1 MTLTRPPTR
10 VECLASL
17 LEADGLAIVLRAGD
31 GSHSTYAAHNLGDV
45 AWGAPPTAVLLARV
59 MTEGVAIRTA
69 EVATALADRR
79 IADNLLLTPIASTVR
94 TAAALA
100 TARAGRMF
108 TDEDMAIAGR
118 VAALV
123 ALDLHEAQGASRASQ
138 TQRLLAHHVRV
149 AREIGT
155 ALVSEREVASLAQL
169 IVEGIARAFGADG
182 VSIMLA
188 DGSGTLTVRSAV
200 GLSGDA
206 TAARRQVGEGISGHV
221 ARTLLPLHLAG
232 AVRDER
238 FAGNDPSISDAF
250 VVPLRSEAR
259 LIGVL
264 NVRYAQRPGYGE
276 DELLGTLADLAD
288 DVASA
293 LMVALRVRQAVT
305 DRRDAI
311 VLYELARIAL
321 AAADGESALR
331 EAAAMIKGALSLDM
345 VAVWEIVSG
354 DLRLRVTAAPLPDL
368 PAKVVV
374 TAGDPIR
381 GMLEDRRPRRI
392 SARVEPRRPPWIPA
406 VIREAIA
413 APISDSTRPKV
424 LVLGRADGTLADVD
438 VGFAGVLGTFL
449 ASVLAEVGDGRGSH
463 SAGDEPV
470 PLQRPTLVTVPH
482 TPPTLRP
489 RLSVA
494 ASDALEA
501 FRTSGEADIRFWA
514 TGAERDVPPAVEA
527 AALSVI
533 GEALRNV
540 TAHAR
545 AGHVEVTV
553 RYEDEQVVLLVE
565 DDGVGFQV
573 DGAGG
578 DAARH
583 WSGLSRLRAD
593 IEAAGGQLDVRSDPG
608 RGTTVRATFPTGDA
622 ESGPYKRPN
631 TADRDT
637 G

>member
-1 MTLTRPPTR
+1 MTLPPTR

-17 LEADGLAIVLRAGD
+17 LEADGLAIVLRAAD

-45 AWGAPPTAVLLARV
+45 AWGAPATAALLARA
-59 MTEGVAIRTA
+59 MTEGVSIRTA
-69 EVATALADRR
+69 EITTALADRR
-79 IADNLLLTPIASTVR
+79 AADHLLLTPIASTVR

-100 TARAGRMF
+100 IARVGRTF
-108 TDEDMAIAGR
+108 TDEDMAVAGR

-138 TQRLLAHHVRV
+138 TQRLLAHHIRV

-155 ALVSEREVASLAQL
+155 ALVSEREVASLAQR
-169 IVEGIARAFGADG
+169 IVESIARAFGADG

-200 GLSGDA
+200 GLSDAA

-250 VVPLRSEAR
+250 VLPLRSEAR

-264 NVRYAQRPGYGE
+264 NVKYARRPGHGE
-276 DELLGTLADLAD
+276 EDLLGTLADVAD
-288 DVASA
+288 DVASG

-321 AAADGESALR
+321 AAADEQTALR
-331 EAAAMIKGALSLDM
+331 EAAAMIKGALSLQM
-345 VAVWEIVSG
+345 VAVWEVVGSA
-354 DLRLRVTAAPLPDL
+354 LRLRATAASVPDL
-368 PAKVVV
+368 PAEVVV

-381 GMLEDRRPRRI
+381 GMIEERRPRRI

-413 APISDSTRPKV
+413 APISDSTCSNV

-438 VGFAGVLGTFL
+438 VSFAGVLGTFL
-449 ASVLAEVGDGRGSH
+449 ASVLTEVGDGRGSH
-463 SAGDEPV
+463 GAGGEPI

-482 TPPTLRP
+482 APPTVRP

-494 ASDALEA
+494 ASDLLQA
-501 FRTSGEADIRFWA
+501 FRTRGEADARLWS
-514 TGAERDVPPAVEA
+514 TGAERDVPPAIEA
-527 AALSVI
+527 AALNVI

-540 TAHAR
+540 SDHAR
-545 AGHVEVTV
+545 AGHVEVTI
-553 RYEDEQVVLLVE
+553 RYEDDQVVLLVE
-565 DDGVGFQV
+565 DDGVGFRV
-573 DGAGG
+573 DRAAG

-583 WSGLSRLRAD
+583 GSGLSRLRAD

-608 RGTTVRATFPTGDA
+608 RGTTVRASFPTGDA
-622 ESGPYKRPN
+622 ESGPHERPN
-631 TADRDT
+631 TADRET

>member
-1 MTLTRPPTR
+1 MTLPLTR

-17 LEADGLAIVLRAGD
+17 LDAEGLAIVLRAGD
-31 GSHSTYAAHNLGDV
+31 GSFSSYAAHDLGDL
-45 AWGAPPTAVLLARV
+45 AWGASPTVALLERV
-59 MTEGVAIRTA
+59 MSEGVSIRSS
-69 EVATALADRR
+69 EVTIALADGRT
-79 IADNLLLTPIASTVR
+79 ADNLLLTPIASTVR

-100 TARAGRMF
+100 IARVGRTF
-108 TDEDMAIAGR
+108 SDEDMAIAGR

-123 ALDLHEAQGASRASQ
+123 ALDLHEAQSASRASQ
-138 TQRLLAHHVRV
+138 THRLLAHQVRV

-155 ALVSEREVASLAQL
+155 ALVSEREVASLAQR

-200 GLSGDA
+200 GLSEAA
-206 TAARRQVGEGISGHV
+206 TASRRQVGEGISGHV

-250 VVPLRSEAR
+250 VLPLRSEAR

-264 NVRYAQRPGYGE
+264 NVRYARRPGHGE
-276 DELLGTLADLAD
+276 EQLLGTLADVAD

-311 VLYELARIAL
+311 VLYELARVAL
-321 AAADGESALR
+321 AATDEQAALR
-331 EAAAMIKGALSLDM
+331 EAVTMIKGALSLDM
-345 VAVWEIVSG
+345 VAVWEVVGSA
-354 DLRLRVTAAPLPDL
+354 LRLRVSAAPLPDL
-368 PAKVVV
+368 QAEVVV

-381 GMLEDRRPRRI
+381 GMLEERRPRRI

-406 VIREAIA
+406 AIREAIA
-413 APISDSTRPKV
+413 APISDSTRSTV
-424 LVLGRADGTLADVD
+424 LVLGRAGGTLADID
-438 VGFAGVLGTFL
+438 VGFAGVIGTFL
-449 ASVLAEVGDGRGSH
+449 ASVLADVGDGRGSH
-463 SAGDEPV
+463 PAEGEPG

-482 TPPTLRP
+482 TTPATRP
-489 RLSVA
+489 RLSEA
-494 ASDALEA
+494 ASDALQA
-501 FRTSGEADIRFWA
+501 FRTRCEADVRFWA
-514 TGAERDVPPAVEA
+514 TGAERDVPQAIEA

-540 TAHAR
+540 SDHAR
-545 AGHVEVTV
+545 AGHVEVTI

-583 WSGLSRLRAD
+583 GSGLSRLRAD

-622 ESGPYKRPN
+622 KSAPY
-631 TADRDT
+631 TADRDA